1 METAGQGPARGR
13 EAALHSQGRR
23 KKGAGERQ
31 STSLKGPKGLLEG
44 PTGKARGQKLQ
55 PQLNTHLLPT
65 LYPKQNRWPPET
77 VSALTFYMCKQQLEN
92 PSPAW
97 EDAG

>member
-1 METAGQGPARGR
+1 METAGPGPARGR
-13 EAALHSQGRR
+13 EAALHGQGRR
-23 KKGAGERQ
+23 KKGAGGRQ
-31 STSLKGPKGLLEG
+31 STFLKGPEGLLGG

-55 PQLNTHLLPT
+55 PQLNTHLSPT
-65 LYPKQNRWPPET
+65 LYPKQNRGPPET